1 MATVKRQRHNP
12 AGQPNNS
19 AGKPT
24 ISVSAERTVQSLAG
38 ERKAL
43 LIRRATLIGAVG
55 LPLVLVAALLLVF
68 QPFARPSAVDAVPA
82 LQANPTS
89 APVAQPIAAPAVQAN
104 PTSVPVAQPIAAPA
118 VQANPTSAPIA
129 QPTAAP
135 ALQATSAPIAIVAP
149 QPASAPSSGTLACD
163 AIAGL
168 PVYAGVVCVKH
179 DPDNDDGVIKVEN
192 TYTTAASADDVRRFF
207 EGAFAANGWVL
218 AESSHDAEDVA
229 WKYTVT
235 QGQRRLKVEVET
247 KAGPSGAF
255 TKITIA
261 EK

>member
-1 MATVKRQRHNP
+1 MMATGKRQRH
-12 AGQPNNS
+12 NS

-43 LIRRATLIGAVG
+43 LIHRAILIGAVG
-55 LPLVLVAALLLVF
+55 LPLILVAAILLLF

-82 LQANPTS
+82 VQANPTS
-89 APVAQPIAAPAVQAN
+89 APITQPIG
-104 PTSVPVAQPIAAPA
+104 APA

-135 ALQATSAPIAIVAP
+135 ALQADPTSAPAAQPTAAPALQATSAPIAVGVP
-149 QPASAPSSGTLACD
+149 QPASAPGSATPACD

-179 DPDNDDGVIKVEN
+179 DPENDDGVIKSEN
-192 TYTTAASADDVRRFF
+192 TYTSAASADDVRRFF
-207 EGAFAANGWVL
+207 ESAFAANGWVL

-255 TKITIA
+255 TKLTIA

>member
-24 ISVSAERTVQSLAG
+24 ISVSVERTVQSLAG

-55 LPLVLVAALLLVF
+55 LALVLVAAILLLF
-68 QPFARPSAVDAVPA
+68 QPFARPTAGGAAPAV
-82 LQANPTS
+82 QANPTS
-89 APVAQPIAAPAVQAN
+89 APIAQPIAAPAVQAN
-104 PTSVPVAQPIAAPA
+104 PTA
-118 VQANPTSAPIA
+118 APIA

-135 ALQATSAPIAIVAP
+135 ALQATSAPLAIVAP
-149 QPASAPSSGTLACD
+149 QPASAPSSGTPACD

-179 DPDNDDGVIKVEN
+179 DLDNDDGVIKVEN

-207 EGAFAANGWVL
+207 EGAFTANGWVL

>member
-1 MATVKRQRHNP
+1 MMATGKRQRH
-12 AGQPNNS
+12 NS

-55 LPLVLVAALLLVF
+55 LPLILVAAILLLF

-82 LQANPTS
+82 
-89 APVAQPIAAPAVQAN
+89 
-104 PTSVPVAQPIAAPA
+104 

-129 QPTAAP
+129 QPIGAPAVQANPTAAPAAQPTTAP
-135 ALQATSAPIAIVAP
+135 ALQATSAPIAVGIP
-149 QPASAPSSGTLACD
+149 QPASAPGSATPACD

-179 DPDNDDGVIKVEN
+179 DPENDDGVIKIEN
-192 TYTTAASADDVRRFF
+192 TYTSAASADDVRRFF
-207 EGAFAANGWVL
+207 ESAFAANGWVL

-255 TKITIA
+255 TKLTIA

>member
-1 MATVKRQRHNP
+1 MMATVKRQRHNP
-12 AGQPNNS
+12 ASQSNNS

-43 LIRRATLIGAVG
+43 LIRRVILIGAVG
-55 LPLVLVAALLLVF
+55 LPLVLVAAILLLF
-68 QPFARPSAVDAVPA
+68 QPFARPSAGG
-82 LQANPTS
+82 
-89 APVAQPIAAPAVQAN
+89 AAPAL
-104 PTSVPVAQPIAAPA
+104 
-118 VQANPTSAPIA
+118 QANPTSAPIA
-129 QPTAAP
+129 QPIAAP
-135 ALQATSAPIAIVAP
+135 ALQANPTSAPIAQPIAAPAVQTNPTAAPIAQPTAAPAIVAP

-179 DPDNDDGVIKVEN
+179 DLDNDDGVIKIEN

-207 EGAFAANGWVL
+207 EGAFTANGWVL